1 MAYFLQL
8 LLNALFISVLY
19 GLLAVSYVLI
29 HALTQRI
36 NFAFGALAIVAG
48 YTTISTAIVVMLL
61 MPGQTTLAI
70 AAGVVVGVA
79 HTGLIGSIID
89 RTLARPLLRAGSLA
103 VLVATLGLAIFLE
116 EAVRLAYGAREL
128 WLPPIYDVPLTIGGT
143 SAFPIQ
149 ITVVHLIVAAA
160 SVLVAAGLVLFISR
174 HPFGR
179 LWRAAA
185 QDLGMA
191 ELCGVDA
198 GRVLSITL
206 VMACALA
213 GFAGAMIAVSYGV
226 ASFYGGFV
234 IGLKTLFVAVVG
246 GLGSVG
252 GALAG
257 GFILGIF
264 ETLWSGYA
272 PLGYRDAAA
281 LSLLALLM
289 IAFPQGIG
297 SGSVRHPP
305 V

>member
-1 MAYFLQL
+1 MGYFLQL
-8 LLNALFISVLY
+8 LINATFISVLY

-29 HALTQRI
+29 HGLTRRI
-36 NFAFGALAIVAG
+36 NLAFGALAIVAG

-61 MPGQTTLAI
+61 MPGEPMVAV
-70 AAGVVVGVA
+70 AAGALVGVV
-79 HTGLIGSIID
+79 HTGLIGGIID
-89 RTLARPLLRAGSLA
+89 RTVARPLLRAGSLA
-103 VLVATLGLAIFLE
+103 VLVATLGLAIALE
-116 EAVRLAYGAREL
+116 EAVRLAYGSREL
-128 WLPPIYDVPLTIGGT
+128 WLPPLRHAPLEVGGT
-143 SAFPIQ
+143 AAFPVQVSVLHI
-149 ITVVHLIVAAA
+149 IVAALSA
-160 SVLVAAGLVLFISR
+160 LVAAGLLAFISR

-185 QDLGMA
+185 EDVTMA
-191 ELCGVDA
+191 ELCGVDV
-198 GRVLSITL
+198 GRVLTITL
-206 VMACALA
+206 VLACALA
-213 GFAGAMIAVSYGV
+213 GFAGAMIAVAYGV

-272 PLGYRDAAA
+272 PLGYRDVAA
-281 LSLLALLM
+281 LSLLALLL
-289 IAFPQGIG
+289 IAFPQGLG
-297 SGSVRHPP
+297 SPSSRQPP

>member
-8 LLNALFISVLY
+8 LLNAVFISVLY

-29 HALTQRI
+29 HGLTRRI

-61 MPGQTTLAI
+61 MPGEPVVAI
-70 AAGVVVGVA
+70 AAGVLVGVV
-79 HTGLIGSIID
+79 HTGLIGGIID
-89 RTLARPLLRAGSLA
+89 RTVARPLLSAGSLA
-103 VLVATLGLAIFLE
+103 VLVATLGLAIALE
-116 EAVRLAYGAREL
+116 EAVRLAYASREL
-128 WLPPIYDVPLTIGGT
+128 WLPPIRHAPLALGGGT
-143 SAFPIQ
+143 VFPVQVSVLNLVVATLSA
-149 ITVVHLIVAAA
+149 
-160 SVLVAAGLVLFISR
+160 LVAAGLVAFIGC

-185 QDLGMA
+185 EDLTMA
-191 ELCGVDA
+191 ELCGVDV

-206 VMACALA
+206 VMACVLA
-213 GFAGAMIAVSYGV
+213 GFAGAMIAVAYGV

-281 LSLLALLM
+281 LSMLALLM
-289 IAFPQGIG
+289 IAFPEGLCSFGTRQ
-297 SGSVRHPP
+297 PP

>member
-29 HALTQRI
+29 HGLTRRI

-61 MPGQTTLAI
+61 VPGELMLAI
-70 AAGVVVGVA
+70 AAAVVLGVA
-79 HTGLIGSIID
+79 HTGLIGCIID

-103 VLVATLGLAIFLE
+103 VLVATLGLAISLE

-128 WLPPIYDVPLTIGGT
+128 WLPPIYDVPIPLGGT
-143 SAFPIQ
+143 QAFPVQ
-149 ITVVHLIVAAA
+149 ITLVHLIVAGL
-160 SVLVAAGLVLFISR
+160 SVLVAVALVVFIDR

-185 QDLGMA
+185 EDLGMA
-191 ELCGVDA
+191 ELCGVDVS
-198 GRVLSITL
+198 RVLSITL
-206 VMACALA
+206 IMACALA
-213 GFAGAMIAVSYGV
+213 GFAGAMIAVAYGV

-257 GFILGIF
+257 GFILGVF

-272 PLGYRDAAA
+272 PLGYRDVAA
-281 LSLLALLM
+281 LSLLTLLM
-289 IAFPQGIG
+289 IAFPHGIG
-297 SGSVRHPP
+297 SGSGGQSPP
-305 V
+305 

>member
-29 HALTQRI
+29 HGLTQRI

-48 YTTISTAIVVMLL
+48 YTTISTVIVVMLL
-61 MPGQTTLAI
+61 APGEPMLAI
-70 AAGVVVGVA
+70 GAGVLVGVA
-79 HTGLIGSIID
+79 HTGLIGWVID
-89 RTLARPLLRAGSLA
+89 RTLARPLIRAGSLA
-103 VLVATLGLAIFLE
+103 VLVATLGLAIGLE

-128 WLPPIYDVPLTIGGT
+128 WLPPIYDVPVPLGGT
-143 SAFPIQ
+143 SAFPVQ
-149 ITVVHLIVAAA
+149 ITIVHLVVAAA
-160 SVLVAAGLVLFISR
+160 SVLVAAALVVFIAR

-179 LWRAAA
+179 LWRAVAE
-185 QDLGMA
+185 DLKMA
-191 ELCGVDA
+191 ELCGVDVS
-198 GRVLSITL
+198 RVLTITL

-213 GFAGAMIAVSYGV
+213 GFAGAMIAVAYGV

-257 GFILGIF
+257 GFILGVF

-272 PLGYRDAAA
+272 PLGYRDVAA
-281 LSLLALLM
+281 LSLLTLLM
-289 IAFPQGIG
+289 IAFPRGIG
-297 SGSVRHPP
+297 SGSAPHPP